1 MSYEDDN
8 FIILEDQN
16 GHYNNNNSP
25 SSSHRN
31 ISPTNG
37 RRDRNRSR
45 SRSYDDRRRS
55 GGSNGHRSRSPRRS
69 RSPHSRERDRNYR
82 RSPMRSSG
90 SSRSTAQ
97 LDRELGLKYRWE
109 KTVYVSNIPYD
120 TRWTDLKD
128 LFRDKV
134 GDIMYCEVFEKDSKS
149 LGVAAIEFKTVEDA
163 ERAVQ
168 IMHQYELGGRKIS
181 CRIDNEGYKTRQA
194 KEMSLEG
201 HHHSSSKQSSSGNDS
216 SSSQATAASTL
227 ALAQTLASLTG
238 AATGGLNSNANLLSL
253 LGLGTASPI
262 VQQPASSGLLGTFG
276 GSNPSASQTTLLN
289 QLAAQ
294 LKVDGPVTNRIFIAS
309 LDYKVDEGK
318 IKEVFA
324 LAGNVQSV
332 SLFKD
337 REGKS
342 RGMAVVEYDTPF
354 EALNAV
360 SMFNNQQLLD
370 RQMTVRFDTKPPRDD
385 EPVSKN
391 SSSSKLPSGLKS
403 IGTGIGLAGLLG
415 GTNNLGLSGI
425 GGLGQSNDLSAL
437 SSLGLNLNG
446 TAPSLMTNLLG
457 SNNSSGLL
465 GLSNLNGSRSSNG
478 NNSISKIFV
487 KNIPFSWDER
497 KLKEKFRQAGHIEYV
512 EIKVKDGKSRG
523 CGLIRFSNSDQANK
537 AVELFNGSRFEGRTL
552 EVKLDQIP

>member
-1 MSYEDDN
+1 
-8 FIILEDQN
+8 
-16 GHYNNNNSP
+16 
-25 SSSHRN
+25 
-31 ISPTNG
+31 
-37 RRDRNRSR
+37 
-45 SRSYDDRRRS
+45 
-55 GGSNGHRSRSPRRS
+55 
-69 RSPHSRERDRNYR
+69 
-82 RSPMRSSG
+82 MRSSG

-446 TAPSLMTNLLG
+446 TAPSLMSKLL
-457 SNNSSGLL
+457 
-465 GLSNLNGSRSSNG
+465 
-478 NNSISKIFV
+478 
-487 KNIPFSWDER
+487 
-497 KLKEKFRQAGHIEYV
+497 
-512 EIKVKDGKSRG
+512 
-523 CGLIRFSNSDQANK
+523 
-537 AVELFNGSRFEGRTL
+537 
-552 EVKLDQIP
+552 

>member
-8 FIILEDQN
+8 YIILEDQN
-16 GHYNNNNSP
+16 GHSNYNNNNNSP
-25 SSSHRN
+25 SSSLRN
-31 ISPTNG
+31 LSPSND

-55 GGSNGHRSRSPRRS
+55 GGSNGNGHRSRSPRRS
-69 RSPHSRERDRNYR
+69 RSPHSRERDRTHR

-168 IMHQYELGGRKIS
+168 VMHQYELGGRKIS

-194 KEMSLEG
+194 KEQALEG
-201 HHHSSSKQSSSGNDS
+201 HHHSSNNKSSSNSNNDS
-216 SSSQATAASTL
+216 NQVTAASTL
-227 ALAQTLASLTG
+227 ALAQTLATLTG
-238 AATGGLNSNANLLSL
+238 GGLNSNANILGL
-253 LGLGTASPI
+253 LGLGTNPI
-262 VQQPASSGLLGTFG
+262 VQQQQQQTPSGLLGTFG
-276 GSNPSASQTTLLN
+276 GANPNANQTNLLN

-309 LDYKVDEGK
+309 LDYKVDENK
-318 IKEVFA
+318 INEVFA
-324 LAGNVQSV
+324 LAGKVLNV

-385 EPVSKN
+385 ESNSKN
-391 SSSSKLPSGLKS
+391 SSNSSKLPSGLKS

-415 GTNNLGLSGI
+415 SANNIGLGALGA
-425 GGLGQSNDLSAL
+425 LGQSNDLSAL
-437 SSLGLNLNG
+437 SNLGLNLNG
-446 TAPSLMTNLLG
+446 TAPSLMSGLLG
-457 SNNSSGLL
+457 SNGSSGLL

-478 NNSISKIFV
+478 NSNNSISKIFV

-512 EIKVKDGKSRG
+512 EIKQKDGKSRG
-523 CGLIRFSNSDQANK
+523 CGLIR
-537 AVELFNGSRFEGRTL
+537 
-552 EVKLDQIP
+552 